1 MDCGII
7 NWLLKFAD
15 DTKLFGKV
23 QSELDNKS
31 LQGDLQRSFDWAK
44 EWQMEFN
51 IDKCKVMHIGNS
63 NKNFKYYSIWT
74 TKSWRRRKKRRTLGC

>member
-1 MDCGII
+1 MLLSSKTFKLKPRIH
-7 NWLLKFAD
+7 LKFAN

-31 LQGDLQRSFDWAK
+31 LQGDLQRLFDWAK

-51 IDKCKVMHIGNS
+51 IDTCKVMHIGTS
-63 NKNFKYYSIWT
+63 NKNFKY
-74 TKSWRRRKKRRTLGC
+74 